1 MAGEAEVRCEIDFA
15 VATPEPTDDASTL
28 MAAVR
33 RALAENI
40 GHSREIACATVQSV
54 EAGV

>member
-1 MAGEAEVRCEIDFA
+1 MAGEVEVRCELDFA

-33 RALAENI
+33 RALAENS
-40 GHSREIACATVQSV
+40 GGSKEIACGMLRSDEVGA
-54 EAGV
+54 